1 MPPFL
6 RSAPAT
12 MEFSIKLLEAS
23 HGCRPVEQIH
33 AAAVLSRLGL
43 GRPRVAARSTG
54 RSHSPEKLGSEL
66 VLPNILIASRC
77 VSVATDE
84 SCALI

>member
-12 MEFSIKLLEAS
+12 MESSIKLLEAS

-43 GRPRVAARSTG
+43 GRPPVAARSTG